1 MPLKYSNTKTALK
14 IEWTSPDGTQAAS
27 FQIPKQATDEQQV
40 KALLKAL
47 AFLGAQTGVVPPAPA
62 GAPVTPSTIQ
72 TATPAPPSPAGG
84 PTSGPVT
91 APRVPMMPPASLS
104 DRPAD
109 GGPPP
114 NAQFWETMPTAQVP
128 SHLALG
134 ADSGWEIIPE
144 GER

>member
-14 IEWTSPDGTQAAS
+14 IEWTSPDETQTAS

-47 AFLGAQTGVVPPAPA
+47 AFLGAQTGVVPPA
-62 GAPVTPSTIQ
+62 TT
-72 TATPAPPSPAGG
+72 TATPPTTAPSVTSPTTGSVTSTPGG
-84 PTSGPVT
+84 A

>member
-14 IEWTSPDGTQAAS
+14 IEWTSPDGTQTAS
-27 FQIPKQATDEQQV
+27 FQVPKEAPDETQV

-47 AFLGAQTGVVPPAPA
+47 AFLGAQTGVVPP
-62 GAPVTPSTIQ
+62 VTT
-72 TATPAPPSPAGG
+72 TATPPTTAPSVTSPTTGSVTSTPGG
-84 PTSGPVT
+84 A

>member
-1 MPLKYSNTKTALK
+1 
-14 IEWTSPDGTQAAS
+14 
-27 FQIPKQATDEQQV
+27 
-40 KALLKAL
+40 
-47 AFLGAQTGVVPPAPA
+47 
-62 GAPVTPSTIQ
+62 
-72 TATPAPPSPAGG
+72 
-84 PTSGPVT
+84 
-91 APRVPMMPPASLS
+91 MPPASLS

>member
-14 IEWTSPDGTQAAS
+14 IEWTSPDETQTAS

-40 KALLKAL
+40 RALLKAL
-47 AFLGAQTGVVPPAPA
+47 AFLGAQTGVVPPVPTAA
-62 GAPVTPSTIQ
+62 
-72 TATPAPPSPAGG
+72 TAT
-84 PTSGPVT
+84 TSGTTSARTAESAAVPPGPST